1 MKILLNSIQYV
12 TLGVSSLLF
21 SLFWFAGI
29 MTIIIIIL
37 DQRIHNVNSKIV
49 IGTINRNGTMT
60 GHDTVIA
67 IQPMTIGESHL
78 FAFLSLSEHDFVF
91 SSFRIWTVSMIAIHR
106 IGTKIDTIPVDQ
118 VPAIMIATI
127 TIRIRTTSTA
137 AMATTI
143 AIQFTSIR

>member
-12 TLGVSSLLF
+12 TLGVSSLPFCLF
-21 SLFWFAGI
+21 RFAGI

-60 GHDTVIA
+60 GHDTEIA

-91 SSFRIWTVSMIAIHR
+91 SSFRIWTVSMIAIHQ